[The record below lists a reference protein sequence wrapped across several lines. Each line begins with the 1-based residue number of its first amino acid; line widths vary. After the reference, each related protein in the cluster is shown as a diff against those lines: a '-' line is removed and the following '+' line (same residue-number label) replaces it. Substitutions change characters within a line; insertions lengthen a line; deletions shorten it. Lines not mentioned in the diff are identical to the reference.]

1 MANSKLQEPF
11 AAPSP
16 RPRTRSRRTFWIRAA
31 VLTAVLASGAAYA
44 YTTADGT
51 GTGSGST
58 GIMQPVTIAAF
69 TGGDA
74 PGSTLVPGGTADVSL
89 RVDNPNPVP
98 VRIFSVAANGAVA
111 ADASHPGCT
120 TTGVTFDTPVA
131 PVSPTITVAANSTV
145 LIQLPDAAGMD
156 LTSVPACQGAT
167 FEIPVT
173 VTVHR

>member
-1 MANSKLQEPF
+1 VAKSKLQEPF

-16 RPRTRSRRTFWIRAA
+16 RPRTGSRRTFWICSV
-31 VLTAVLASGAAYA
+31 VLTALLASGAAYA
-44 YTTADGT
+44 YTTAGGT
-51 GTGSGST
+51 GTGSGTT
-58 GIMQPVTIAAF
+58 GVMQQVTIAAF
-69 TGGDA
+69 TSGDA

-98 VRIFSVAANGAVA
+98 VRIFSVDANGAVA

-120 TTGVTFDTPVA
+120 TTGVSFDTPAA

-145 LIQLPDAAGMD
+145 LIQLPNAAGMD
-156 LTSVPACQGAT
+156 LTSLPACQGAT